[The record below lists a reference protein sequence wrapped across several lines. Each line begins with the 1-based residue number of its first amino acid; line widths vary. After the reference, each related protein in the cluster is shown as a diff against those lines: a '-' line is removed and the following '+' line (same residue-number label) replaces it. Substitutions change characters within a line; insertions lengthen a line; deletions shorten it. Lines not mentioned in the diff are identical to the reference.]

1 EAKGAVSPAMVAALR
16 ETRESALVRFT
27 INFLESRRQEI
38 LKQDGFFKSLAAIKM
53 ILGDLDTT
61 DDSSISLGAIFRTAS
76 QNEASELERD
86 FKALVS
92 LIGGYL
98 SGNPKLK
105 GFGPL
110 LDLVKIGSQQ
120 NDVSLAITA
129 PLSSFRRETGQA
141 AGGAGSGTGNSAST
155 SPVFG
160 FDSRF
165 TSGKS
170 AIAIP
175 FALDEYNH
183 IWLRVS
189 VNGSPLSF
197 VLDTG

>member
-1 EAKGAVSPAMVAALR
+1 
-16 ETRESALVRFT
+16 
-27 INFLESRRQEI
+27 
-38 LKQDGFFKSLAAIKM
+38 
-53 ILGDLDTT
+53 
-61 DDSSISLGAIFRTAS
+61 
-76 QNEASELERD
+76 
-86 FKALVS
+86 
-92 LIGGYL
+92 
-98 SGNPKLK
+98 
-105 GFGPL
+105 
-110 LDLVKIGSQQ
+110 
-120 NDVSLAITA
+120 
-129 PLSSFRRETGQA
+129 FRRETGQA

-197 VLDTG
+197 VLDTGASEPYPTLSVRAAESLGMKLQFLGRKTNVGVGTKPTDFHLVTDRSSLSLPGVELSSRSLFVMSTNDCADQATDGGIDRNVPSKQTPKEGTKKVIDGVFGNGFFSSFVVEIDYPARLINLYEPQSYQYTGE